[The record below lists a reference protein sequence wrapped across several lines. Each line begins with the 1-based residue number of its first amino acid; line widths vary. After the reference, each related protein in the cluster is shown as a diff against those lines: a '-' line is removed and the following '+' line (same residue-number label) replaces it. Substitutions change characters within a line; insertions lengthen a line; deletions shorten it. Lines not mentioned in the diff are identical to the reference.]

1 MAPGPRAARGR
12 RRAPQQ
18 PAGRFRPEQRH
29 PRRGESRRQAGTSV
43 ARRKRGGAARS
54 LRAPAPGGLRRSGA
68 GDVDPQQ
75 TSPRGARSER
85 AARTHGGARC
95 HRERPG
101 AGARIPARELDDL
114 GATEKQGHRMKICRF
129 DDQRIG
135 LVQDNTVRDVT
146 AVVEALGSFAYPLP
160 KYDPFIANLQSLKPK
175 LEAAARKGKA
185 IPLDQARL
193 LAPVANP
200 GKIIAAPVN
209 YAKHLQEALADKGI
223 HHGNLVNEIHKAG
236 MFLKATSAV
245 VGAGEGVKLVHT
257 ERRNDHEVELALVIG
272 RTAKNVNAAA
282 ALDYV
287 AGYCIGLDMTIRG
300 PEERSLRKS
309 PDSYCVLGPW
319 LVTRDEVPDAGQLGV
334 KITVNGQVKQ
344 DAHTSDL
351 ILSVAQLVEW
361 GSAFYTLH
369 PGDVILTGT
378 PQGVGPVKPGDTMV
392 ATVERIGS
400 MTVAVT

>member
-1 MAPGPRAARGR
+1 
-12 RRAPQQ
+12 
-18 PAGRFRPEQRH
+18 
-29 PRRGESRRQAGTSV
+29 
-43 ARRKRGGAARS
+43 
-54 LRAPAPGGLRRSGA
+54 
-68 GDVDPQQ
+68 
-75 TSPRGARSER
+75 
-85 AARTHGGARC
+85 
-95 HRERPG
+95 
-101 AGARIPARELDDL
+101 
-114 GATEKQGHRMKICRF
+114 MKICRF
-129 DDQRIG
+129 NDNRLG
-135 LVQDNTVRDVT
+135 LVADDGVRDVS
-146 AVVEALGSFAYPLP
+146 AVLAKLPSSSYPFPRHDVL
-160 KYDPFIANLQSLKPK
+160 IASLESLRPEIEKLAKSAKPVPLASVK
-175 LEAAARKGKA
+175 L
-185 IPLDQARL
+185 LS
-193 LAPVANP
+193 PVANP

-209 YAKHLQEALADKGI
+209 YKKHLEEALADKGI
-223 HHGNLVNEIHKAG
+223 HHGNLVQEIHKAG

-245 VGAGEGVKLVHT
+245 VGPSEGVKLIHT
-257 ERRNDHEVELALVIG
+257 DRRNDHEVELAIVIG
-272 RTAKNVNAAA
+272 KAAKNVKAAQ
-282 ALDYV
+282 ALDCI

-378 PQGVGPVKPGDTMV
+378 PQGVGPVRPGDTMV
-392 ATVERIGS
+392 ATVERVGS